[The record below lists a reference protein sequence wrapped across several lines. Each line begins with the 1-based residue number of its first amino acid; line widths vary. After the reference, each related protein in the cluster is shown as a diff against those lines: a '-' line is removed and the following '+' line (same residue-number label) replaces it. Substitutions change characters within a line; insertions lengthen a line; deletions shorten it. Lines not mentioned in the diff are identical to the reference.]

1 MAGFDNNTMYADNV
15 DFTGA
20 VNPVATVTTNGQLLI
35 GSTATP
41 NIRVGDLVST
51 NGTLAIGYNSPDITI
66 DLIGGIPALQRILV
80 DSTTGGTNPVS
91 SLFGI
96 IGITGGQ
103 VATGTIGNN
112 VIRTN
117 TAADNNFTIEI
128 QRSTTA
134 AASDVT
140 LNGVSHFD
148 SAQFTVDADGFVSL
162 TGASGFPWTDV
173 TTATQALAVNNGYF
187 TDRGAGVTYTLPAT
201 AALGDLIIINGK
213 LGLTTVAQNANQQIR
228 MSSALTTVGVTGS
241 IVATNVGD
249 CVTLRCSTAGA
260 STVWVAE
267 SFVGNWTVS

>member
-1 MAGFDNNTMYADNV
+1 MAGFDNDTMYASNV

-20 VNPVATVTTNGQLLI
+20 VNPVATVTVDGQLLI

-91 SLFGI
+91 PLFGI
-96 IGITGGQ
+96 ISITGGQ

-173 TTATQALAVNNGYF
+173 TTPTQDLEVNNGYF

-201 AALGDLIIINGK
+201 AALGDVIIINGK

-249 CVTLRCSTAGA
+249 CVTLRCSTSGA